1 MIFKYYKN
9 QDHSHLGAPNLPHFF
24 LLKLFEPLFFSEGG
38 KLPGPTLEQVFD
50 ECYGLRASVQTSM
63 LYLVLFEI
71 PKKFTKFDNYFD
83 DATMH
88 TRRLEPA
95 VTCSPISH
103 LSKPQ
108 TMRRR
113 TKNV

>member
-9 QDHSHLGAPNLPHFF
+9 QDHSHLGAPNL
-24 LLKLFEPLFFSEGG
+24 LSKLFEQLFFSKGR

-50 ECYGLRASVQTSM
+50 ECYGLRVSVQTSI
-63 LYLVLFEI
+63 LYSVLFEI
-71 PKKFTKFDNYFD
+71 PKKFTQFDNYFD